1 MIKPQKLN
9 KVILD
14 SLAFNGWKVYEGS
27 NPLYVGAWVRGDVAM
42 TIFSGRTIKTMYH
55 VALFTPTSSNNRF
68 VQQTVLLDII
78 EGKAEQ
84 GE

>member
-1 MIKPQKLN
+1 MIKPKLLP
-9 KVILD
+9 KHVLD
-14 SLAFNGWKVYEGS
+14 SLAVNGWKLYEGS
-27 NPLYVGAWVRGDVAM
+27 NPLYVGAWVKGDVAM
-42 TIFSGRTIKTMYH
+42 TIFSGRTIKTMFH

-68 VQQTVLLDII
+68 VEQTVLLDII